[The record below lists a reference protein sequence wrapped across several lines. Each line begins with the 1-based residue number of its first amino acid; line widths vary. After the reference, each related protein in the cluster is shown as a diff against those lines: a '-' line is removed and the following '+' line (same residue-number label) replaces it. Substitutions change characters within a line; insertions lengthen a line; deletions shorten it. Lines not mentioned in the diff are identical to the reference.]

1 MAAYRPWSAISSTR
15 RLNRGNDWAMPI
27 LSIRHVTRYRYR
39 QPVALG
45 EHRMMF
51 RPRESYDQ
59 QLISCDLTVSPDPS
73 HHHFVQDVF
82 GNCVGIVGFRDRASE
97 LVFDS
102 AVRLDHRPLP
112 AFANMDGEIEVYS
125 GAMPFDYSPDDL
137 PDLLS
142 SMERQ
147 HADPEGLVD
156 RWARR
161 FVRNSGKTPLQT
173 LLSEMTQA
181 IYADFR
187 YTTRLEMGSQTPVET
202 LQLGT
207 GSCRDYA
214 VLMMDAVRSL
224 GLAARFVSGY
234 IYSPY
239 VGPVAP
245 SRIGG
250 GHTHA
255 WVRVYLPAC
264 GWVEFDPTNGIVG
277 NTDLVRVAIARDP
290 RQAVP
295 LHGTWTGDRSDYLG
309 MEVSV
314 EVTTEP
320 GLAGFERPMANVA
333 LNG

>member
-1 MAAYRPWSAISSTR
+1 
-15 RLNRGNDWAMPI
+15 MPI

-39 QPVALG
+39 NPVALG

-59 QLISCDLTVSPDPS
+59 QLLSCDLRVSPDPS

-82 GNCVGIVGFRDRASE
+82 GNCVGIVGFTERARE

-102 AVRLDHRPLP
+102 HVRLDHRPLP
-112 AFANMDGEIEVYS
+112 AFANLDGEIEVYS
-125 GAMPFDYSPDDL
+125 GAMPFDYSPEDL
-137 PDLLS
+137 PDLQS
-142 SMERQ
+142 SMQRQ
-147 HADPEGLVD
+147 HDDPDGLVD
-156 RWARR
+156 QWARR

-181 IYADFR
+181 IYADFC
-187 YTTRLEMGSQTPVET
+187 YNTRLEMGAQTPVET
-202 LQLGT
+202 LRLGT

-214 VLMMDAVRSL
+214 VLMIDAVRSL

-239 VGPVAP
+239 VGPATPGRV
-245 SRIGG
+245 GG

-277 NTDLVRVAIARDP
+277 NADLVRVAIARDP

-295 LHGTWTGDRSDYLG
+295 LHGTWIGEAGDYLG

-314 EVTTEP
+314 EVSTETG
-320 GLAGFERPMANVA
+320 GLAQRPPSPSVA
-333 LNG
+333 LTG

>member
-1 MAAYRPWSAISSTR
+1 
-15 RLNRGNDWAMPI
+15 MPI

-39 QPVALG
+39 NPVALG
-45 EHRMMF
+45 EHRMML

-59 QLISCDLTVSPDPS
+59 RLLACELTITPAPARLRSM
-73 HHHFVQDVF
+73 HDVF
-82 GNCVGIVGFRDRASE
+82 GNCVEVAGFGGRTTE
-97 LVFDS
+97 LVIES
-102 AVRLDHRPLP
+102 RARLDHTPLP
-112 AFANMDGEIEVYS
+112 AFADIDGEIEVYT
-125 GAMPFDYSPDDL
+125 GAMPFAYSPEDL
-137 PDLLS
+137 PDLRL

-147 HADPEGLVD
+147 YPDPEGLID

-161 FVRNSGKTPLQT
+161 FVRKTGTTSLQR

-181 IYADFR
+181 IYADFK
-187 YTTRLEMGSQTPVET
+187 YSTRLETGIQTPLET
-202 LQLGT
+202 LGLRS

-214 VLMMDAVRSL
+214 VLMMEAVRSL

-239 VGPVAP
+239 SNAEHA
-245 SRIGG
+245 RIGG

-277 NTDLVRVAIARDP
+277 NADLVRVAVSRDP

-295 LHGTWTGDRSDYLG
+295 LHGSWAGQASDYLG
-309 MEVSV
+309 MEV
-314 EVTTEP
+314 EVDVRAENELVVQPPSQRTV
-320 GLAGFERPMANVA
+320 GAAC
-333 LNG
+333 